1 MEPRINHWQ
10 YYHVEEDSGKNILD
24 KRRKEKKKEKGRKER
39 ERKERKE
46 GFKDRQGEKPGEQ

>member
-1 MEPRINHWQ
+1 
-10 YYHVEEDSGKNILD
+10 VEEDSGKNILD

>member
-1 MEPRINHWQ
+1 M
-10 YYHVEEDSGKNILD
+10 EEDSGKNILD